1 MPGAGQA
8 ARDGDLLSVSV
19 DDASAFVPSLFVLAD
34 GAIRSVRIDP
44 ASLEDAYFQHV
55 GQRFDARTE
64 ATV

>member
-1 MPGAGQA
+1 
-8 ARDGDLLSVSV
+8 
-19 DDASAFVPSLFVLAD
+19 LFVLAD